1 MEKKLR
7 KQKNKEWGKG
17 KKENERINS
26 LMNN

>member
-17 KKENERINS
+17 KKENERIN
-26 LMNN
+26 NE